1 MTTKTGVLTP
11 PRKSGSKHLF
21 VTALVASVLIG
32 FTALGL
38 NHVEGEAYGWL
49 SLLPTALVLIFA
61 LTTHRTVEALVA
73 GTIAGVLLLDPT
85 QVVEK
90 FIGISMDVM
99 MDGTI
104 AWIIL
109 VCALMGGLI
118 AVLEKGGSILSFSN
132 MLVSK
137 VKSRKQSMLMTF
149 VLGLIIFIDDYL
161 NAIAISS
168 SMKKV
173 TDGYKI
179 SREKLAYLVDST
191 AAPICILVPI
201 STWAIF
207 FSSLLEANGAAA
219 EGSGIEAYIS
229 AIPYMAY
236 GWVTLAIVV
245 LVSLD
250 KLPNL
255 GAMKQAE
262 ERAQNGQ
269 VKPDGAQDIDFSGEV
284 PETTSPTMGLI
295 NFLTPM
301 VVLVGATWFYGIDLL
316 AGVVVAIIFTL
327 CLYGFQRLVSMN
339 ELFDSVFDGVKV
351 MLIPLATVVG
361 GFMLKSVNDSLGLT
375 EFVIESVAPYLSAQ
389 YFPALIFIITGG
401 LVFASSSSWGTFAVA
416 MPIILPLADQLG
428 VPLHLTIAAMLSA
441 SAAGSHSC
449 FFSDSTVLSAQG
461 SGCTAMQHAKTQ
473 FPYALIGIVATT
485 LFFLVVA

>member
-1 MTTKTGVLTP
+1 MTTKSGVLTP
-11 PRKSGSKHLF
+11 PSKSGSKHLF

-38 NHVEGEAYGWL
+38 NHAEGEAYGWL

-132 MLVSK
+132 MLVSR

-207 FSSLLEANGAAA
+207 FSSLLE
-219 EGSGIEAYIS
+219 
-229 AIPYMAY
+229 PMA
-236 GWVTLAIVV
+236 LHPKAR
-245 LVSLD
+245 VS
-250 KLPNL
+250 KLTFRRFHTWL
-255 GAMKQAE
+255 
-262 ERAQNGQ
+262 
-269 VKPDGAQDIDFSGEV
+269 
-284 PETTSPTMGLI
+284 
-295 NFLTPM
+295 M
-301 VVLVGATWFYGIDLL
+301 VG
-316 AGVVVAIIFTL
+316 
-327 CLYGFQRLVSMN
+327 
-339 ELFDSVFDGVKV
+339 
-351 MLIPLATVVG
+351 
-361 GFMLKSVNDSLGLT
+361 
-375 EFVIESVAPYLSAQ
+375 
-389 YFPALIFIITGG
+389 
-401 LVFASSSSWGTFAVA
+401 
-416 MPIILPLADQLG
+416 
-428 VPLHLTIAAMLSA
+428 
-441 SAAGSHSC
+441 
-449 FFSDSTVLSAQG
+449 
-461 SGCTAMQHAKTQ
+461 
-473 FPYALIGIVATT
+473 
-485 LFFLVVA
+485 